1 VAAGLSVW
9 YIAGMRSVGPCA
21 GCGLEGPGG
30 AAGCHSRYEA
40 LLALEFGNA
49 LFFRVHRVTVDAY
62 SLQHPEHYCASAISF
77 AAHLTGLFAAMEH
90 EDPRAVN
97 ARVQRW
103 LSSRPRL
110 DKPALPLDRG
120 RLTIANVK
128 ETGDPVA
135 YAREVEDW
143 GRATWDAYRDVHALA
158 REWTQRATEQAG
170 RTPIVR

>member
-1 VAAGLSVW
+1 VRCHYEGGIAPFALTDYESAKLQAGVSVLA
-9 YIAGMRSVGPCA
+9 IN
-21 GCGLEGPGG
+21 EG
-30 AAGCHSRYEA
+30 
-40 LLALEFGNA
+40 
-49 LFFRVHRVTVDAY
+49 
-62 SLQHPEHYCASAISF
+62 
-77 AAHLTGLFAAMEH
+77 
-90 EDPRAVN
+90 
-97 ARVQRW
+97 
-103 LSSRPRL
+103 RL